1 MIDLSICIVSWEVKD
16 HLARCLDS
24 IREAS
29 LRLEYEVIVVD
40 NASRDGSAPLVRRDY
55 PWVRLLENSRNLG
68 FAAASNRALK
78 ESRGR
83 YLLLLNPDT
92 VLPPGSLE
100 EMVGFM
106 DAHPVAGAAGGRLLN
121 PDGSGQ
127 PSVRAFPSFRSSLEQ
142 FTILGD
148 LGFFRR
154 VRRRYL
160 MELFDYSRPD
170 PVDQPMGA
178 ALFLRREA
186 VEKVGR
192 LDEDFFLYFEEVDL
206 CYRLRE
212 AGFEIWYNPA
222 CRIVHYGG
230 LSSEQA
236 GGESFY
242 WLLKSQMVYLRKRFS
257 PAAFTR
263 FRMIFK
269 PLLVA
274 GVLWDLIGDSLSLGG
289 RLLSSAPPE
298 KVKSGKKRLRKR
310 WEFIIHYLP
319 NLLIER

>member
-1 MIDLSICIVSWEVKD
+1 MMDLSIIIVSWQVKD
-16 HLARCLDS
+16 SLSRCLNS

-29 LRLEYEVIVVD
+29 PRLEYEVIVVD
-40 NASRDGSAPLVRRDY
+40 NASRDGSAALVRRDCA
-55 PWVRLLENSRNLG
+55 WVHLLENSRNLG
-68 FAAASNRALK
+68 FAAASNRALQ

-92 VLPPGSLE
+92 VVRPGSLE
-100 EMVGFM
+100 EMVSFL
-106 DAHPVAGAAGGRLLN
+106 DTHPAAGAAGGRLLN

-127 PSVRAFPSFRSSLEQ
+127 PSVRAFPSFQSGLEQ

-154 VRRRYL
+154 VRHRYL
-160 MELFDYSRPD
+160 MKSFNYSRPA

-178 ALFLRREA
+178 ALFLRKEA
-186 VEKVGR
+186 GEKVGW

-206 CYRLRE
+206 CCRLRQ

-236 GGESFY
+236 GGKALF
-242 WLLKSQMVYLRKRFS
+242 WLLKSQLLYLRKHSS
-257 PAAFTR
+257 PAAFFR
-263 FRMIFK
+263 FRLIFK
-269 PLLVA
+269 PLLAA
-274 GVLWDLIGDSLSLGG
+274 GLLWDLIGDSLRLGV
-289 RLLSSAPPE
+289 RVLTFTPPE
-298 KVKSGKKRLRKR
+298 KLKTGKKRLRKR
-310 WEFIIHYLP
+310 WEFISHYLP
-319 NLLIER
+319 KLLIEG